1 MVCGPGDTVTIK
13 EYTYQGAMNRLRTR
27 DINIDG
33 AKLDDGALDIGAL
46 AGQSD
51 EMLARGV
58 IPKLVYRIPTVQN
71 LRSSVLS
78 IERR

>member
-1 MVCGPGDTVTIK
+1 
-13 EYTYQGAMNRLRTR
+13 MNRLRTR

-71 LRSSVLS
+71 LWSSVLS